1 MTSGLIW
8 TIARFGLSFIFCKK
22 YNIIPL
28 QKINCLFK
36 TDGSMGYNGGFNYE
50 EDIDDVIVSVCC
62 DIFSM

>member
-1 MTSGLIW
+1 MVQ
-8 TIARFGLSFIFCKK
+8 FGLSPVLDYRLDFARNTISYLCK
-22 YNIIPL
+22 
-28 QKINCLFK
+28 KINCLFK